1 MKEWNPKSVW
11 DELRKTFERWTREDD
26 EDDEDDDRRSVD
38 VSLLFHLML
47 TVPLLIAIL
56 SMARR

>member
-11 DELRKTFERWTREDD
+11 NELRKTLQSWTREDG
-26 EDDEDDDRRSVD
+26 EDDDDRRSID

-47 TVPLLIAIL
+47 TEPLLIAIL

>member
-11 DELRKTFERWTREDD
+11 NELRKTLQSWTREDD
-26 EDDEDDDRRSVD
+26 EDDDDRRSID

>member
-11 DELRKTFERWTREDD
+11 NELRKTLLSWTREDD
-26 EDDEDDDRRSVD
+26 EDDDDRRSID

>member
-1 MKEWNPKSVW
+1 MKEWDPKSVW
-11 DELRKTFERWTREDD
+11 DELRKTFETWTGEDD
-26 EDDEDDDRRSVD
+26 EKDDRQSLD

-56 SMARR
+56 SLARR

>member
-11 DELRKTFERWTREDD
+11 SELRKTFQSWTREDD
-26 EDDEDDDRRSVD
+26 EDDDDNRRSID

>member
-1 MKEWNPKSVW
+1 MKEWNPKNVW
-11 DELRKTFERWTREDD
+11 DELRKTIASWTRE
-26 EDDEDDDRRSVD
+26 EEEEDDDRRSID

>member
-26 EDDEDDDRRSVD
+26 EDDDRRSID